1 MPDSGR
7 RLWPAAATTALITGL
22 LASTAY
28 GAVIDGTPGNDR
40 IHGKAE
46 ADQISALTGDD
57 VVHARRGSDTVDLGP
72 GNDRGFGGR
81 GDDKVYGGDG
91 RDFISSGFGDDST
104 TGDAGDDTIFANKGR
119 DTIDGGDGNDRLF
132 ALSRKDVNRP
142 DDTEGDTVR
151 GGTGDDRIAVRDG
164 ERDVVNCGPG
174 VDRALLDFKD
184 VLEDNSCE
192 VVARRAPNRRDSRV
206 EDRNEGD
213 QP

>member
-7 RLWPAAATTALITGL
+7 RLWPAAAITALITGL

-40 IHGKAE
+40 IHGKA
-46 ADQISALTGDD
+46 APDQISALTGDD

-91 RDFISSGFGDDST
+91 R
-104 TGDAGDDTIFANKGR
+104 DTIFANKGR

>member
-7 RLWPAAATTALITGL
+7 RLWPAAAITALITGL

-91 RDFISSGFGDDST
+91 RD
-104 TGDAGDDTIFANKGR
+104 TIFANKGR

-151 GGTGDDRIAVRDG
+151 GGTGDDHIAVRDG

>member
-7 RLWPAAATTALITGL
+7 RLWPAAAITALITGL

-40 IHGKAE
+40 IHGKA
-46 ADQISALTGDD
+46 APDQISALTGDD

-91 RDFISSGFGDDST
+91 RD
-104 TGDAGDDTIFANKGR
+104 TIFANKGR

-151 GGTGDDRIAVRDG
+151 GGRGDDRIAVRDG

>member
-7 RLWPAAATTALITGL
+7 RLWPAAAITALITGL

-91 RDFISSGFGDDST
+91 R
-104 TGDAGDDTIFANKGR
+104 DTIFANKGR

>member
-7 RLWPAAATTALITGL
+7 RLWPAAAITALITGL

-40 IHGKAE
+40 IHGKA
-46 ADQISALTGDD
+46 APDQISALTGDD

-91 RDFISSGFGDDST
+91 R
-104 TGDAGDDTIFANKGR
+104 DTIFANKGR

-174 VDRALLDFKD
+174 VDQAILDFKD
-184 VLEDNSCE
+184 VTEDNSCE
-192 VVARRAPNRRDSRV
+192 VVTRHRPTRADSRI
-206 EDRNEGD
+206 EDENEG
-213 QP
+213 